1 VRHERQD
8 EQYAEAIAEL
18 TGPTGPLRFA
28 RVGAG
33 LFRGGQP
40 SHRHLALLHAIG
52 VRTIVCLRREAAPA
66 WRAEAAEA
74 KRLGMRFLHFPWYGI
89 FGARDALIDGVVA
102 AMRDW
107 STGAVYVHCKRGRDR
122 TSVVVARYRVLVE
135 GWAPELAWQ
144 REVLDYG
151 WKSICV
157 YRKLRA
163 VFDRIVRSRVA
174 GVGAAPALSPSR

>member
-107 STGAVYVHCKRGRDR
+107 STGAVYVHCKRLEVDLGL
-122 TSVVVARYRVLVE
+122 SKIARGVR
-135 GWAPELAWQ
+135 PH
-144 REVLDYG
+144 
-151 WKSICV
+151 
-157 YRKLRA
+157 RA
-163 VFDRIVRSRVA
+163 VAGRGRRSGA
-174 GVGAAPALSPSR
+174 GAQP